1 MDPTTAFAALAT
13 AFEAV
18 INTAAA
24 SCDTGKTNARLRNLK
39 LLRNSFAS
47 LLESCE
53 GIDAWAG
60 VPETA
65 RSKPEANSVARSQ
78 APPAHFGDIM
88 SLRETSI
95 SLPKEFSPLERI
107 LLTANGNV
115 QRILRFPF
123 EKSFIPTLPNNLNSL
138 SHSAF
143 YNLPITVKILK
154 NEKTFPSAKITST
167 LDPAQLPDSEIVS
180 PESPTQPQIL
190 AEFDRKVQILCNN
203 RVVCT
208 ATSTVTLCNAEYLR
222 LIDQEKIG
230 IGQLFRYLNILPDF
244 ELIRV
249 GRDESG
255 DNFWR
260 VYSLSSGDNV
270 HCVLKEV
277 FPKNVF
283 SMAIDACL

>member
-1 MDPTTAFAALAT
+1 MDPTTAWPRPLRQ
-13 AFEAV
+13 
-18 INTAAA
+18 
-24 SCDTGKTNARLRNLK
+24 SSPQRL
-39 LLRNSFAS
+39 

-65 RSKPEANSVARSQ
+65 RTKPEANSVARNQ

-88 SLRETSI
+88 SLRETS
-95 SLPKEFSPLERI
+95 ERI

-115 QRILRFPF
+115 QRIL
-123 EKSFIPTLPNNLNSL
+123 
-138 SHSAF
+138 SAF

-167 LDPAQLPDSEIVS
+167 LDPAQLPDSEIAS

-244 ELIRV
+244 ELIHV

-277 FPKNVF
+277 FPKENKRERKKKKKDGTNF
-283 SMAIDACL
+283 PNE

>member
-1 MDPTTAFAALAT
+1 
-13 AFEAV
+13 
-18 INTAAA
+18 
-24 SCDTGKTNARLRNLK
+24 
-39 LLRNSFAS
+39 
-47 LLESCE
+47 
-53 GIDAWAG
+53 
-60 VPETA
+60 
-65 RSKPEANSVARSQ
+65 
-78 APPAHFGDIM
+78 M
-88 SLRETSI
+88 SLRETS
-95 SLPKEFSPLERI
+95 ERI

-115 QRILRFPF
+115 QRIL
-123 EKSFIPTLPNNLNSL
+123 
-138 SHSAF
+138 SAF

-154 NEKTFPSAKITST
+154 NEKTFPTAKKNTLT
-167 LDPAQLPDSEIVS
+167 LDPLPQLPDSEIAS

-190 AEFDRKVQILCNN
+190 AEFDRKVEILCNN

-283 SMAIDACL
+283 SMAG

>member
-115 QRILRFPF
+115 QRIL
-123 EKSFIPTLPNNLNSL
+123 
-138 SHSAF
+138 SAF